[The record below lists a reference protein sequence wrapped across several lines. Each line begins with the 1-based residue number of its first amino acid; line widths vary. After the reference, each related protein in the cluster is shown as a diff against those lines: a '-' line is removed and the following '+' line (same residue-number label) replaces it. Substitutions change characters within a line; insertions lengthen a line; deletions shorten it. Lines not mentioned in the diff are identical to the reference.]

1 MKKVTK
7 GAAILLLLNILIVT
21 STFADDIYPCSG
33 NPDDPGYNP
42 NGCPLDTYVWI
53 LAIAAL
59 VFGAVYLHRQQK
71 TQSRV

>member
-7 GAAILLLLNILIVT
+7 SAAILLLLNLLIVS

-33 NPDDPGYNP
+33 NPDDPGYSA

-59 VFGAVYLHRQQK
+59 IFGAVYLHRQQK
-71 TQSRV
+71 VQSRA